1 MDGEAIPIGPENKID
16 EIVGKVANDVANVTE
31 KQLDD
36 IYIEIQ
42 KNLPFEFIP
51 NTLEHKAQRW
61 AQYRESGGDWNYERW
76 SNTYNA
82 NMNKAKLAHEK
93 VAKYYDDIS
102 FNCTSGKCK
111 EVTLD
116 VIVDG
121 QQRKRRLDIGDKNPN
136 ILHGI
141 EVKSYESG
149 KVYATKDILAEI
161 AADKYLIDKDGWNI
175 EWVFLDTEISQPLK
189 QALENANIKIT
200 FK

>member
-1 MDGEAIPIGPENKID
+1 
-16 EIVGKVANDVANVTE
+16 
-31 KQLDD
+31 
-36 IYIEIQ
+36 
-42 KNLPFEFIP
+42 
-51 NTLEHKAQRW
+51 
-61 AQYRESGGDWNYERW
+61 
-76 SNTYNA
+76 
-82 NMNKAKLAHEK
+82 MNKAKLAHKK